1 MRDESTF
8 LRGREILGSENNNKK
23 KKGSA
28 IGTYGA
34 ISMEAERLSA
44 ATSITVV
51 SVNNIMVFRKLN
63 IWRTRLG
70 EDCNDGN
77 AVDYTMI
84 SRRSTN
90 EGRLKHF
97 LASCRSFLSSVCSS
111 LVLVRGVT
119 TPSRQRGTNRQRG
132 ISDHRKVRT
141 IGPHRIVAWIFP

>member
-8 LRGREILGSENNNKK
+8 LRGREILGGENNNKK

-63 IWRTRLG
+63 I
-70 EDCNDGN
+70 
-77 AVDYTMI
+77 
-84 SRRSTN
+84 
-90 EGRLKHF
+90 
-97 LASCRSFLSSVCSS
+97 
-111 LVLVRGVT
+111 
-119 TPSRQRGTNRQRG
+119 
-132 ISDHRKVRT
+132 
-141 IGPHRIVAWIFP
+141 